1 MTTTIAFIGLGAMGA
16 EMAQNLAKAGFALRV
31 FNRSPQR
38 MQPLVA
44 AGASACASPA
54 EAARGAAFVVSM
66 VADDQATR
74 QVLLGSDG
82 VVAAATPGTVI
93 IDSSTNTPAMARE
106 AAAAAKARGIHYLD
120 APVSGSIAQ
129 ARGRELVFMVGGE
142 ADVLAT
148 AVPVLQAMGRMH
160 RHMGPSGAGATIKLI
175 NNMLSGITS
184 AALAE
189 SMAVAEAAGLDPG
202 TTLEVLGEGA
212 AGSRLVRTK
221 IPKMLGRDFSPQF
234 QLALMEKDLRYFLAL
249 AQEMDCAT
257 PIASLVR
264 SQYQAARR
272 ADLGRLD
279 VAALFLHVTG
289 EKPTAAAE
297 SSAAAKSSA
306 GAEPSS

>member
-1 MTTTIAFIGLGAMGA
+1 MSITIAFIGLGAMGA
-16 EMAQNLAKAGFALRV
+16 EMAGNLARAGHALRV
-31 FNRSPQR
+31 YNRSPQR

-44 AGASACASPA
+44 AGATGCASPA

-74 QVLLGSDG
+74 QVMLGPDG
-82 VVAAATPGTVI
+82 VIPAAAPGTVI

-106 AAAAAKARGIHYLD
+106 AAAAATARGLRYLD

-129 ARGRELVFMVGGE
+129 ARGRELVFMIGGE
-142 ADVLAT
+142 AADVAQ
-148 AVPVLQAMGRMH
+148 AQPVLQAMGRMQ

-175 NNMLSGITS
+175 NNMLSGTTS

-189 SMAVAEAAGLDPG
+189 SMAVAEAAGLDPAL
-202 TTLEVLGEGA
+202 TLEVLGEGA

-221 IPKMLGRDFSPQF
+221 IPKMLGGDFSPQF

-249 AQEMDCAT
+249 AQEMDCPA
-257 PIASLVR
+257 PIASMVR

-289 EKPTAAAE
+289 RAPQSDGTPSDQE
-297 SSAAAKSSA
+297 A
-306 GAEPSS
+306 GRSG